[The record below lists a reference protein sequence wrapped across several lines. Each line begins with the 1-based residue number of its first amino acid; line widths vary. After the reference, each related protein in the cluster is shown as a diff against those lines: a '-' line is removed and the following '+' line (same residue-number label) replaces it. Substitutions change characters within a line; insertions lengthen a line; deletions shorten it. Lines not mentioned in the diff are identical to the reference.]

1 MSYTKSIVQP
11 EENPPR
17 CYLTGRRD
25 NLERHH
31 IMAGTANRHLSEKYG
46 LWVWLTHDAHTGAE
60 GAQYNPVLATILK
73 RDAQRA
79 FTAIYGRQMWMR
91 LFRKNYLN
99 DDTDG
104 RETP

>member
-11 EENPPR
+11 DADPPR

-25 NLERHH
+25 DLERHH
-31 IMAGTANRHLSEKYG
+31 IMAGTANRKLSEAYG
-46 LWVWLTHDAHTGAE
+46 LWVWLTHDAHTGPD
-60 GAQYNPVLATILK
+60 GAQYNRQLDLILK

-91 LFRKNYLN
+91 LFRKNYL
-99 DDTDG
+99 DDG
-104 RETP
+104 GPEE